1 MQTIIF
7 GMDEQK
13 GPTIQGTK
21 QFLYST
27 IQSLCSTRNYI
38 EYPVINHNGKEYYK
52 VSMCLTESLCCTAEV
67 GTTL

>member
-21 QFLYST
+21 QFLYS
-27 IQSLCSTRNYI
+27 IIESLYSSRNYI
-38 EYPVINHNGKEYYK
+38 EYPVKNHNGKECYK
-52 VSMCLTESLCCTAEV
+52 VYMYLTESLCCTAEI